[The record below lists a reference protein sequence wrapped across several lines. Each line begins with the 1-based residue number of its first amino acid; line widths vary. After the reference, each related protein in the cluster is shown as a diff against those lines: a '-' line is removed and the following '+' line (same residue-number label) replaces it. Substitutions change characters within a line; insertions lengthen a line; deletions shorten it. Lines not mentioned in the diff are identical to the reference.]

1 MDKIVPDPPRTTRD
15 REAFDRALSHY
26 LRPDPVSHPIF
37 TVHQDV
43 SFEDAIAQI
52 SGLLRCAAAT
62 AGGSVQGS
70 TGENRGMACATVHL
84 IDMARTL
91 ADQALDCLKPR

>member
-1 MDKIVPDPPRTTRD
+1 MDKIVPDPPCANRD

-26 LRPDPVSHPIF
+26 LQPDQPSRPTF
-37 TVHQDV
+37 TVHPDV

-52 SGLLRCAAAT
+52 SEILRCAAAT
-62 AGGSVQGS
+62 ASGSAQTS
-70 TGENRGMACATVHL
+70 TVENRDMACSTVHL

-91 ADQALDCLKPR
+91 ADQALNCLKAQ